1 VLTDHARYTLPLGL
15 NLLRGETKPEW
26 GQVMA
31 LALFALLPMLVI
43 FLAFQR
49 YLVQGIASTGL
60 K

>member
-1 VLTDHARYTLPLGL
+1 MPQGL
-15 NLLRGETKPEW
+15 NLLRGETNPEW

-31 LALFALLPMLVI
+31 MALVTLLPMLAV

-49 YLVQGIASTGL
+49 FLVQGIASTGL